1 MRSDAWTRSVAWT
14 RSDPWAVGGTLAV
27 AVALAVGAASA
38 VFGDHAGSA
47 TLWAIVALGAAG
59 LGLAVRAWSPAVAVA
74 ALLAALEIRD
84 PAPWGTWAVA
94 GGLLFLFTLRRP
106 RLDAIAAGA
115 VVAGGTLLA
124 AYNPYASWQ
133 DSGGVGAFGIVTLA
147 AAMVGVGQWVQA
159 QRRYVVAELGRRR
172 QEAERRREE
181 VARHVAEE
189 RLRIARELHDSV
201 AHHLA
206 VVSVHT
212 NVAKASL
219 DSSPEASRRAL
230 DEVQAATRSVL
241 EELGVVLGVL
251 RASESEVAPAAP
263 VDAPVDAAVVDELL
277 ESFAGIGLKVGAEGL
292 DHLLA
297 LAPVARTAARRI
309 LQESLTNAQRYG
321 DGGAHVTVDPPA
333 GGYVTLSVRNPWVP
347 RETGSAGSG
356 LGLVGMEER
365 VHALGGTFH
374 AGPDAKGFLVTAQLP
389 AAAPRR
395 TAKETS
401 G

>member
-1 MRSDAWTRSVAWT
+1 MRSHAWT
-14 RSDPWAVGGTLAV
+14 RSDPWAAGGTLTV

-47 TLWAIVALGAAG
+47 TLWGIVALGAVG
-59 LGLAVRAWSPAVAVA
+59 LVLAVRAWSPAVAVA
-74 ALLAALEIRD
+74 ALLAALEVRD

-106 RLDAIAAGA
+106 RFDAIAAGA
-115 VVAGGTLLA
+115 VVAGGTMLA
-124 AYNPYASWQ
+124 AYNPYSPWQ
-133 DSGGVGAFGIVTLA
+133 DSGSVGAFGIVTLA

-159 QRRYVVAELGRRR
+159 QRRYVVAEMGRRR

-212 NVAKASL
+212 NVAKANL
-219 DSSPEASRRAL
+219 DSSRETSRRAL
-230 DEVQAATRSVL
+230 DEVQAATRSVM

-263 VDAPVDAAVVDELL
+263 VDVTVVDELL
-277 ESFAGIGLKVGAEGL
+277 ESFEGIGLKVEAEGL

-309 LQESLTNAQRYG
+309 LQESLTNARRYG
-321 DGGAHVTVDPPA
+321 DGGATVTVDPPA

-347 RETGSAGSG
+347 RETESAGSG

-374 AGPDAKGFLVTAQLP
+374 AGPDAKGFLVAAQLP

>member
-1 MRSDAWTRSVAWT
+1 MRSDAWTRS
-14 RSDPWAVGGTLAV
+14 DPWAAGGTLAV
-27 AVALAVGAASA
+27 GVALAVGAASA
-38 VFGDHAGSA
+38 VFGDHAGTA
-47 TLWAIVALGAAG
+47 TLWGIVALGAVG
-59 LGLAVRAWSPAVAVA
+59 LVLAVRAWSPAVAVA

-94 GGLLFLFTLRRP
+94 GGLLFLFALRRP
-106 RLDAIAAGA
+106 RLDAIVAGA

-124 AYNPYASWQ
+124 AYNPYASRQ

-219 DSSPEASRRAL
+219 ASSPEASRRAL

-251 RASESEVAPAAP
+251 RASESEVAPA
-263 VDAPVDAAVVDELL
+263 APVDAAVVDELL

-333 GGYVTLSVRNPWVP
+333 GGYVTLSVRNAWVP

>member
-1 MRSDAWTRSVAWT
+1 MRSVSWT
-14 RSDPWAVGGTLAV
+14 RSDPWAAGGTLAV
-27 AVALAVGAASA
+27 AVALSVGALSA
-38 VFGDHAGSA
+38 VVGDHAGSP
-47 TLWAIVALGAAG
+47 TLWVVVALGAAG
-59 LGLAVRAWSPAVAVA
+59 LGLAVRASAFAVAVA
-74 ALLAALEIRD
+74 ALLAAVEIRD

-106 RLDAIAAGA
+106 RFDAIAAGA
-115 VVAGGTLLA
+115 VVAGGTMLA
-124 AYNPYASWQ
+124 TYNPYAPGQ
-133 DSGGVGAFGIVTLA
+133 DHGSVGAFGIVTLT

-159 QRRYVVAELGRRR
+159 QRRYVIAEVGRRR

-212 NVAKASL
+212 NLAKAHL
-219 DSSPEASRRAL
+219 DPSQQASRRAL

-251 RASESEVAPAAP
+251 RASETEIAPAAP
-263 VDAPVDAAVVDELL
+263 VDAAMLGELL
-277 ESFAGIGLKVGAEGL
+277 ESFAGIGLKVTTSGL

-297 LAPVARTAARRI
+297 LAPVARTAARRL
-309 LQESLTNAQRYG
+309 LQESLTNARRYG
-321 DGGAHVTVDPPA
+321 DGAATVSVEPPA
-333 GGYVTLSVRNPWVP
+333 GGYLTLSVRNPWVP
-347 RETGSAGSG
+347 RETESAGSG

-374 AGPDAKGFLVTAQLP
+374 AGPDAEGFLVTAQLP
-389 AAAPRR
+389 ATAPRR
-395 TAKETS
+395 TKETS

>member
-1 MRSDAWTRSVAWT
+1 M
-14 RSDPWAVGGTLAV
+14 RSDPWAAGGTLTV
-27 AVALAVGAASA
+27 AGALAVGTVSAA
-38 VFGDHAGSA
+38 VGEHAGST
-47 TLWAIVALGAAG
+47 TLWVILAMGAAG
-59 LGLAVRAWSPAVAVA
+59 LALAVRASVSAVVVS
-74 ALLAALEIRD
+74 ALLAALEVRD
-84 PAPWGTWAVA
+84 PAPWATWAVA
-94 GGLLFLFTLRRP
+94 GGLLFLFALRRP
-106 RLDAIAAGA
+106 RFDAIAAGA
-115 VVAGGTLLA
+115 AVAGAAMVA
-124 AYNPYASWQ
+124 AYNPWQ
-133 DSGGVGAFGIVTLA
+133 DGDNVGVFGLVTLA

-159 QRRYVVAELGRRR
+159 QRRYVTAETGRRR

-212 NVAKASL
+212 NVAKANL
-219 DSSPEASRRAL
+219 DPSQQVSRRAL
-230 DEVQAATRSVL
+230 DEVQAATRSVM

-251 RASESEVAPAAP
+251 RSSESEIAPAAP
-263 VDAPVDAAVVDELL
+263 VDAAMVDELL
-277 ESFAGIGLKVGAEGL
+277 ESFEGIGLKVGTEGL

-297 LAPVARTAARRI
+297 LAPVARTAARRL

-321 DGGAHVTVDPPA
+321 DGGATVTVGPPA

-347 RETGSAGSG
+347 RETESAGSG

-365 VHALGGTFH
+365 VHALGGTFY
-374 AGPDAKGFLVTAQLP
+374 AGPDAAGFLVTAQLP

-395 TAKETS
+395 TREMS

>member
-1 MRSDAWTRSVAWT
+1 MRSDAWI
-14 RSDPWAVGGTLAV
+14 RSDPWAAGGTLAV
-27 AVALAVGAASA
+27 AVALTVGAVSA
-38 VFGDHAGSA
+38 LVGDHAGA
-47 TLWAIVALGAAG
+47 TTLWVVLALGAAG
-59 LGLAVRAWSPAVAVA
+59 LAAAVRASAYAVAVA

-94 GGLLFLFTLRRP
+94 GGLLFLFALRRP
-106 RLDAIAAGA
+106 RFDAIAAGA
-115 VVAGGTLLA
+115 VVAGGTILA
-124 AYNPYASWQ
+124 RYTPYTQWQ
-133 DSGGVGAFGIVTLA
+133 DSGSVGTFGLVTLVA
-147 AAMVGVGQWVQA
+147 AVVGVGQWVQA
-159 QRRYVVAELGRRR
+159 QRRYVIAEVGRRR

-212 NVAKASL
+212 NVAKAHL
-219 DSSPEASRRAL
+219 DPSQQASRRAL

-251 RASESEVAPAAP
+251 RASESEIAPAAP
-263 VDAPVDAAVVDELL
+263 VDAAMVDELL
-277 ESFAGIGLKVGAEGL
+277 ESFEGIGLKVETEGL
-292 DHLLA
+292 DQLLA
-297 LAPVARTAARRI
+297 LAPVARTAGRRL
-309 LQESLTNAQRYG
+309 LQEALTNAQRYG
-321 DGGAHVTVDPPA
+321 DGGATVTVDPPA
-333 GGYVTLSVRNPWVP
+333 GGYLTLSVRNPWTP
-347 RETGSAGSG
+347 RETESAGSG

-374 AGPDAKGFLVTAQLP
+374 AGPDPEGFLVTAQLP

-395 TAKETS
+395 TTKETS

>member
-1 MRSDAWTRSVAWT
+1 VRSVSWT
-14 RSDPWAVGGTLAV
+14 RSDPWAAGGTLAV
-27 AVALAVGAASA
+27 AVALAVGALSA
-38 VFGDHAGSA
+38 VVGDHAGST
-47 TLWAIVALGAAG
+47 TLWVVVALGAAG
-59 LGLAVRAWSPAVAVA
+59 LGLAVRASASAVAVA

-106 RLDAIAAGA
+106 RFDAIAAGA
-115 VVAGGTLLA
+115 VVAGGTMLA
-124 AYNPYASWQ
+124 AYSPYAPGQ
-133 DSGGVGAFGIVTLA
+133 DHGSVGAFGIVTLT

-159 QRRYVVAELGRRR
+159 QRRYVIAELGRRR

-212 NVAKASL
+212 NVAKAHL
-219 DSSPEASRRAL
+219 DPSQQASRRAL

-251 RASESEVAPAAP
+251 RASETEIAPAAP
-263 VDAPVDAAVVDELL
+263 VDAAMLDELL
-277 ESFAGIGLKVGAEGL
+277 ESFAGIGLKVTTSGL

-297 LAPVARTAARRI
+297 LAPVARTAARRL
-309 LQESLTNAQRYG
+309 LQESLTNARRYG
-321 DGGAHVTVDPPA
+321 DGAATVSVEPPA
-333 GGYVTLSVRNPWVP
+333 GGYLTLSVRNPWVP
-347 RETGSAGSG
+347 RETESAGSG

-374 AGPDAKGFLVTAQLP
+374 AGPDAEGFLVTAQLP

-395 TAKETS
+395 TKETS

>member
-1 MRSDAWTRSVAWT
+1 MRSDAWTRSDAWK
-14 RSDPWAVGGTLAV
+14 RSDPWAAGGTLAV
-27 AVALAVGAASA
+27 VVALAVGAASA
-38 VFGDHAGSA
+38 VLGDHAGSA
-47 TLWAIVALGAAG
+47 TLWVIVALGAAG
-59 LGLAVRAWSPAVAVA
+59 LVLAVRAWTAAVVVA

-94 GGLLFLFTLRRP
+94 GGLLFLFALRRP
-106 RLDAIAAGA
+106 RFDAIAAGA
-115 VVAGGTLLA
+115 VVAGGTMLA

-263 VDAPVDAAVVDELL
+263 VDAAVVGELL
-277 ESFAGIGLKVGAEGL
+277 ESFEGIGLKVGAEGL

-321 DGGAHVTVDPPA
+321 DGGATVTVDPPA

-374 AGPDAKGFLVTAQLP
+374 AGPDPKGFLVTAQLP

-395 TAKETS
+395 TRRTAKETS